1 MEIRFASTRFGP
13 GYDPQEVDDFIDRCE
28 RAVRSGDGSVTARQV
43 AEKRFTATRFREGYD
58 MDEVDR
64 FLDDVLVPL
73 LGNPAQPSDAPQQ
86 EVTGSALHPA
96 ERRPGFLARLFG
108 GGR

>member
-13 GYDPQEVDDFIDRCE
+13 GYDTQEVDDFIDRCE
-28 RAVRSGDGSVTARQV
+28 RAVRSGDGSITAQEVT
-43 AEKRFTATRFREGYD
+43 EKRFTPTRFREGYD

-73 LGNPAQPSDAPQQ
+73 LDDPTQHPALPQQ
-86 EVTGSALHPA
+86 HVTASVPHPA
-96 ERRPGFLARLFG
+96 ERRPGFFARLFG
-108 GGR
+108 GDR

>member
-1 MEIRFASTRFGP
+1 
-13 GYDPQEVDDFIDRCE
+13 
-28 RAVRSGDGSVTARQV
+28 
-43 AEKRFTATRFREGYD
+43 

-73 LGNPAQPSDAPQQ
+73 LNDPTQHPALPQQ
-86 EVTGSALHPA
+86 HVTASVPHPA
-96 ERRPGFLARLFG
+96 VRRPGFFARLFG